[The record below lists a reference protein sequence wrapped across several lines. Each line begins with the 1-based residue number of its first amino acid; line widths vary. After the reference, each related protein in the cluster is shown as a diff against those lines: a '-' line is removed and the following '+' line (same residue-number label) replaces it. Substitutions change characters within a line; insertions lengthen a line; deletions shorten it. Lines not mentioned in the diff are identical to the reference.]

1 MYNHSPDNYVCPFC
15 LVSQGIENENLL
27 TDQKD
32 VIYRDNTITAF
43 IAAGCWKNN
52 KGHVL
57 IIPNQHYENIYDLP
71 TSLSARIHDFE
82 KEVALAFK
90 EVYKCDGVSSRQHNE
105 PSGNQDVWHYHLHVF
120 PRYEDDNLY
129 KTDREFLPPQE
140 RHLFARRLRQYFES
154 ANIKQS
160 IKKSNMIFQLFG
172 ASVIIYKN
180 DRILLQKRKDNSC
193 WGYHGG
199 RVELGEIVEEAAK
212 RELFEETGLTANS
225 LKLFGVF
232 SGPELHH
239 IYPDGNEVYIIDTVY
254 LCDDFSG
261 TTIFQEEE
269 CLDLQ
274 WFAFDNIPEKL
285 SPPIIPALKKFIE
298 LHRSK

>member
-1 MYNHSPDNYVCPFC
+1 MEENGSAYRIIYMKEKGDIRAKMQRGSKE
-15 LVSQGIENENLL
+15 IELSS
-27 TDQKD
+27 
-32 VIYRDNTITAF
+32 
-43 IAAGCWKNN
+43 C
-52 KGHVL
+52 
-57 IIPNQHYENIYDLP
+57 IIN
-71 TSLSARIHDFE
+71 
-82 KEVALAFK
+82 
-90 EVYKCDGVSSRQHNE
+90 
-105 PSGNQDVWHYHLHVF
+105 
-120 PRYEDDNLY
+120 
-129 KTDREFLPPQE
+129 
-140 RHLFARRLRQYFES
+140 
-154 ANIKQS
+154 
-160 IKKSNMIFQLFG
+160 KSNKIFQLFG

-180 DRILLQKRKDNSC
+180 GKILLQKRKDNNC

-199 RVELGEIVEEAAK
+199 RVELGEIVKEAAK

-239 IYPDGNEVYIIDTVY
+239 IYPDGNEVHIIDTVY

-274 WFAFDNIPEKL
+274 WFAFDSIPEKL

-298 LHRSK
+298 LHHSK

>member
-1 MYNHSPDNYVCPFC
+1 MYNHKPENYNCPFC
-15 LVSQGIENENLL
+15 LVAQEIENEHVL
-27 TDQKD
+27 TKQDD
-32 VIYRDNTITAF
+32 VIYRDAFITAF

-57 IIPNQHYENIYDLP
+57 IIPNQHYENIYELP
-71 TSLSARIHDFE
+71 ANLSNKIHCFE
-82 KEVALAFK
+82 KEVALALK

-105 PSGNQDVWHYHLHVF
+105 PSGSQDVWHYHLHVF
-120 PRYEDDNLY
+120 PRYENDNLY
-129 KTDREFLPPQE
+129 KTDREWLPQDE
-140 RHLFARRLRQYFES
+140 RKGYATKLREYFQKISYTEGG
-154 ANIKQS
+154 
-160 IKKSNMIFQLFG
+160 KKASQLFG
-172 ASVIIYKN
+172 ASIILYRDGK
-180 DRILLQKRKDNSC
+180 ILLQQRKDNKC

-199 RVELGEIVEEAAK
+199 RVELGEVVEDAAK

-232 SGPELHH
+232 SGSELHH

-261 TTIFQEEE
+261 KESFQKDE

-274 WFAFDNIPEKL
+274 WFDFDKIPSNL
-285 SPPIIPALKKFIE
+285 SPPIIPALRKFIE
-298 LHRSK
+298 TYHTE